1 MSTTRD
7 IVVIGIDGSEDG
19 QRAMH
24 YGLAMA
30 EREGLSVRLVHV
42 PHQTDM
48 YAPMMPYLP
57 ETTVRTIGERVLKEA
72 EQEAEEA
79 GFDPARTTSALANG
93 DRTPALLSQ
102 TDDARYVVLGTRS
115 SGAQHLF
122 TGSTSLS
129 VAAHS
134 SVPVH
139 CVPRTWAADH
149 PATGRIVVGLDGSPA
164 DVDVLTEAF
173 LEAGPRRATLRLV
186 HAWRPVSPYDAAI
199 VGRTVRTEWEQS
211 TRDALAKQVNEV
223 AGRHPDVAWEL
234 ELDFER
240 VTVAVHKASMDAD
253 LLVLGRHGH
262 LAPPSL
268 VVGSNTRTLL
278 RTATCPVA
286 VVPIRS
292 DHEK

>member
-19 QRAMH
+19 QRALH

-30 EREGLSVRLVHV
+30 EREDLSVRLVHV

-72 EQEAEEA
+72 EQAAEEA
-79 GFDPARTTSALANG
+79 GFDAARTTSALAEG
-93 DRTPALLSQ
+93 PRTPALLSQ
-102 TDDARYVVLGTRS
+102 TADARYVVLGTRS

-149 PATGRIVVGLDGSPA
+149 PATGRIVAGLDGSPA

-173 LEAGPRRATLRLV
+173 LEAGPRHATLRLV

-211 TRDALAKQVNEV
+211 TREALAKQVNEV
-223 AGRHPDVAWEL
+223 AGRFPDVAWEL
-234 ELDFER
+234 ELDFDR
-240 VTVAVHKASMDAD
+240 VTVAVHKASTAAD

>member
-7 IVVIGIDGSEDG
+7 VLVIGIDGSEDG
-19 QRAMH
+19 RRALR
-24 YGLAMA
+24 YGLALA
-30 EREGLSVRLVHV
+30 EREDLSVRLVHV
-42 PHQTDM
+42 PPHQTDM

-57 ETTVRTIGERVLKEA
+57 ETTSRTIGEGLLA
-72 EQEAEEA
+72 EAEEEA
-79 GFDPARTTSALANG
+79 GEVGFDLSRTTTALAEG
-93 DRTPALLSQ
+93 SRTPALLAH

-115 SGAQHLF
+115 GAHHLF

-129 VAAHS
+129 VAAQS
-134 SVPVH
+134 PVPVH
-139 CVPRTWAADH
+139 CVPRTWTTDH
-149 PATGRIVVGLDGSPA
+149 AVTGRIVVGLDGSPA

-173 LEAGPRRATLRLV
+173 LEAAARHATLRLV

-199 VGRTVRTEWEQS
+199 VGRTVEGEWEQS
-211 TRDALAKQVNEV
+211 ARDALTKQVAEV
-223 AGRHPDVAWEL
+223 AGRHPDVGWEL

-240 VTVAVHKASMDAD
+240 VTVAVHKAAKDAD

-262 LAPPSL
+262 LVPPSR

-278 RTATCPVA
+278 RTATCPVV